1 MLGNTWTMTATKS
14 EALSNG
20 FALSCSVTPTNF
32 LPAPI
37 LTQEAD
43 GLKFSGYAANA
54 APGKV
59 DAYRYMSFLLS
70 PAAENFTVLAQ
81 VIDPNWL
88 NNSTTA
94 AAAAMR
100 EAMNNPCEPWR
111 VMYRTTYVSRVPA
124 AFQPVKADTNAP
136 NITPPA
142 NLPSNRWLVD
152 VIGQQLN
159 KPDPTRLEIGTAI
172 DTVLGSPGAVP
183 GLLKDLIPWWA
194 AFYSAATVYGTDEFL
209 ELAELRVDLLNYM
222 SSKYEAENY
231 RTS

>member
-1 MLGNTWTMTATKS
+1 MLGNTWTMTATKV

-37 LTQEAD
+37 LTQD
-43 GLKFSGYAANA
+43 GNNLKFSGYGANA

-59 DAYRYMSFLLS
+59 DAYRYMSFLLA
-70 PAAENFTVLAQ
+70 PAADNFAALSQ
-81 VIDPNWL
+81 VVDANWL

-94 AAAAMR
+94 SAAAMR
-100 EAMNNPCEPWR
+100 EAMNNPSEPWR

-142 NLPSNRWLVD
+142 NLPSNYWLVT
-152 VIGQQLN
+152 VIEKQLN

-172 DTVLGSPGAVP
+172 DTVLGSPGAAP
-183 GLLKDLIPWWA
+183 GLLKDLIPWWT
-194 AFYSAATVYGTDEFL
+194 AFYSAAKVYGTDEFL

-222 SSKYEAENY
+222 ASKYEADNY
-231 RTS
+231 RNS